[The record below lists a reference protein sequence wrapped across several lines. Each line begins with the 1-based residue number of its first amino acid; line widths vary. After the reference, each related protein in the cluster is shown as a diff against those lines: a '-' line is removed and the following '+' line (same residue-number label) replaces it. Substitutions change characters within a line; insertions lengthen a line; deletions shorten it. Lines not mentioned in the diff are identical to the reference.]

1 VPNVLTE
8 KAGPLPVWAW
18 MGIATVGILG
28 FAALK
33 SKNSSGSSAAQQ
45 QQLAAEEAALAN
57 AAGSAATS
65 GNNSAGTY
73 GSGYGSYGGNG
84 YTGST
89 AGSYSP
95 APAASTTAT
104 SSATTSTGQTPQQ
117 FLAAF
122 QATGQDAGQIVPGGT
137 GLPTAPA
144 PVSQSVAKTST
155 APASAAWT
163 NTYVVKA
170 GDTLASIAAKYG
182 ISVATLAQNNVYVS
196 GEVPGNKKVGQTL
209 GTGAGLKTGQV
220 LKVP

>member
-1 VPNVLTE
+1 MPNIVTE

-18 MGIATVGILG
+18 MGIATAGILG
-28 FAALK
+28 FAAIK
-33 SKNSSGSSAAQQ
+33 GKGSGSSSAAQQ

-73 GSGYGSYGGNG
+73 GSGHGTYGGNG
-84 YTGST
+84 YTGSS
-89 AGSYSP
+89 AGSYSTT
-95 APAASTTAT
+95 PAASSTAT
-104 SSATTSTGQTPQQ
+104 VPDTSAQQ
-117 FLAAF
+117 FLAGF
-122 QATGQDAGQIVPGGT
+122 QATGQNAGQIVPGGT

-144 PVSQSVAKTST
+144 PVSQQVAKSST
-155 APASAAWT
+155 APGSGAWT
-163 NTYVVKA
+163 NTYVVKK

-182 ISVATLAQNNVYVS
+182 ISVATLAHNNVYVA
-196 GEVPGNKKVGQTL
+196 GEAPGKAPGTTL